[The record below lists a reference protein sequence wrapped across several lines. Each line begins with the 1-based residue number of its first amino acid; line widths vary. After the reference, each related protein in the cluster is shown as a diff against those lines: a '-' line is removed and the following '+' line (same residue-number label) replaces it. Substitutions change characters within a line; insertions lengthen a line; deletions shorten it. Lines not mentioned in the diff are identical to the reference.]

1 MVYILKLGRVY
12 RATYISVW
20 RPRGSNYS
28 GKKTLKYYITDLSNW
43 VYNVVLD
50 ASNINRVE

>member
-28 GKKTLKYYITDLSNW
+28 GKKTLKYYVINLSNR
-43 VYNVVLD
+43 VYNIVLD
-50 ASNINRVE
+50 VSYIS